1 MSGGRPTVVECP
13 SLFGRIFGH
22 KMKQFTVKVTPPSNE
37 AIESMTGF
45 YETFIGQTERMN
57 AARTIEYAIR
67 CSRCGAKA
75 DG

>member
-1 MSGGRPTVVECP
+1 MVECP

-22 KMKQFTVKVTPPSNE
+22 KMKQFTVKVSPPTKE
-37 AIESMTGF
+37 VVESLTGF
-45 YETFIGQTERMN
+45 YGMLIGQTEGMN

-75 DG
+75 DA